1 MSTTHM
7 VASCGVEDALVQS
20 ALVSKWPDAID
31 IGVDIFMPGKAEKW
45 SRELIAALRSRG
57 LYKWVRMAPPSLQQ
71 LAEENPHEDPALMI
85 EVFDSLV
92 QDRKSNLAT
101 VADLL
106 PQTVVYSSMTMSER
120 LKLNKLSADGLG
132 ADVYGFITSL
142 VDTRS
147 GRAQDKLQE
156 QFRECKVHPSDSVER
171 VLNRID
177 LKWWLFK
184 HNLLFCFT
192 NTDCRNDAEGV
203 RHILQMLMGGPP
215 SFSLQASL
223 ELPTITKESVPDGSA

>member
-31 IGVDIFMPGKAEKW
+31 IGVDIFKPGKAEKW